1 METRQ
6 QKLIRQILDE
16 KDEPSDNS
24 LRAKALERALSGA
37 TPRTMT
43 PWEWEEWYAAH
54 GDGRKPQDPAKDS

>member
-6 QKLIRQILDE
+6 QKLIREILNDKVE
-16 KDEPSDNS
+16 ATDNS

-37 TPRTMT
+37 KPRTMT

-54 GDGRKPQDPAKDS
+54 GETSSDTGAGGE